1 MKLSGLG
8 PDSIFMYTVD
18 MKYILDLLNN
28 EPDFKYNLSEIDIKI
43 SCLLDKLKR
52 DEGNEYSI
60 FHFALLSRAKF
71 YLSSLE
77 KLNNYERCTDLH
89 YELFFLLYFG
99 LIDVLDKFHRN
110 ANPDIINCFHKS
122 IEELRKTIEHKIINE
137 KKLFKYISFI
147 RAISFA
153 HIASTNTAGGF
164 LNMDVSNNYF
174 VLTSIYPFKM
184 SWPKGKSGGENEK
197 AFYFHTILKIGDNC
211 KAIIFPVYVE
221 ELERYI
227 ISLLNNTNLNS
238 LK

>member
-1 MKLSGLG
+1 
-8 PDSIFMYTVD
+8 MYTVG
-18 MKYILDLLNN
+18 MKYILNLFDNKSDLQII
-28 EPDFKYNLSEIDIKI
+28 KYNLSEIDTNILR
-43 SCLLDKLKR
+43 LLNKLK
-52 DEGNEYSI
+52 DKEDGYSI
-60 FHFALLSRAKF
+60 SHFALLNRAKF

-77 KLNNYERCTDLH
+77 NLNNYERCTDLH

-164 LNMDVSNNYF
+164 LNMDVSNSYF
-174 VLTSIYPFKM
+174 VLTSIYPLKM
-184 SWPKGKSGGENEK
+184 SWPKGKSGGENKK
-197 AFYFHTILKIGDNC
+197 AFYFHTILKIGNNC
-211 KAIIFPVYVE
+211 KAIIFPVYIE
-221 ELERYI
+221 ELEHYI
-227 ISLLNNTNLNS
+227 ISLLNNTDLNS

>member
-1 MKLSGLG
+1 
-8 PDSIFMYTVD
+8 
-18 MKYILDLLNN
+18 MKYILNLFDNKSDLQII
-28 EPDFKYNLSEIDIKI
+28 KYNLSEIDTNILR
-43 SCLLDKLKR
+43 LLNKLK
-52 DEGNEYSI
+52 DKEDGYSI
-60 FHFALLSRAKF
+60 SHFALLNRAKF

-77 KLNNYERCTDLH
+77 NLNNYERCTDLH

-164 LNMDVSNNYF
+164 LNMDVSNSYF
-174 VLTSIYPFKM
+174 VLTSIYPLKM
-184 SWPKGKSGGENEK
+184 SWPKGKSGGENKK
-197 AFYFHTILKIGDNC
+197 AFYFHTILKIGNNC
-211 KAIIFPVYVE
+211 KAIIFPVYIE
-221 ELERYI
+221 ELEHYI
-227 ISLLNNTNLNS
+227 ISLLNNTDLNS